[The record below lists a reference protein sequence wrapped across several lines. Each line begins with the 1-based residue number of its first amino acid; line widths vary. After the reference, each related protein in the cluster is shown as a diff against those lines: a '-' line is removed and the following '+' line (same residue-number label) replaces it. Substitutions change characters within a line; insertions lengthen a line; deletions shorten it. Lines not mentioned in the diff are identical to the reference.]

1 MQKVENEQEK
11 NGEQVLKVEHGTKP
25 IINDQ
30 KLKQKIMKNIL
41 KV

>member
-1 MQKVENEQEK
+1 MLKLENEQEK
-11 NGEQVLKVEHGTKP
+11 DGDKVIKVGHGTKP